1 MLVQVSEVLTRE
13 QVKQF
18 RQALDATEWIDGK
31 VTAGYQSAR
40 VKDNAQLNE
49 SNAVAAD
56 LGRQIVEALNRSPVF
71 VAAALP
77 KKIFP
82 PLFNRYQGGQSFG
95 NHVDN
100 SVRRIPATGE
110 YVRTDLSVTL
120 FLSEPDEYD
129 GGELVIEDT
138 YGSQSVKL
146 PAGDAVLYPSTS
158 LHHVRPVTRGARV
171 SSFFWLQSM
180 VRSDEQRS
188 LLLTLDVAIQRL
200 AQDVPD
206 HASGVELTGVYH
218 NLLRQWVEL

>member
-1 MLVQVSEVLTRE
+1 LLIQVPSVLTAE
-13 QVKQF
+13 QVKAF
-18 RQALDATEWIDGK
+18 RAKLDATEWVDGK

-40 VKDNAQLNE
+40 VKDNSQLSEN
-49 SNAVAAD
+49 NPVAAE
-56 LGRQIVEALNRSPVF
+56 LGREIVNALHQSPVF

-82 PLFNRYQGGQSFG
+82 PLFNRYAGGQSFG
-95 NHVDN
+95 NHIDN
-100 SVRRIPATGE
+100 SVRRINATGE

-120 FLSEPDEYD
+120 FLSAPEEYD

-138 YGSQSVKL
+138 YGTQSVKL

-158 LHHVRPVTRGARV
+158 LHHVRQVTRGARV

-188 LLLTLDVAIQRL
+188 LLLSLDVAIQRL
-200 AQDVPD
+200 TQDVPD
-206 HASGVELTGVYH
+206 HPSTVDLTGVYH
-218 NLLRQWVEL
+218 NLLRQWVEI

>member
-1 MLVQVSEVLTRE
+1 MLVQVPDVLTRE
-13 QVKQF
+13 QVKRF
-18 RQALDATEWIDGK
+18 REALDATEWIDGK

-49 SNAVAAD
+49 NNPVAAD
-56 LGRQIVEALNRSPVF
+56 LGRQIVEALNSSPVF

-100 SVRRIPATGE
+100 SVRRISSTGE

-120 FLSEPDEYD
+120 FLSDPDEYD

-138 YGSQSVKL
+138 YGTKSVKL

-158 LHHVRPVTRGARV
+158 LHHVRPVTAGARV
-171 SSFFWLQSM
+171 CSFFWLQSM

-188 LLLTLDVAIQRL
+188 LLLTLDMAIQRL

-206 HASGVELTGVYH
+206 HPSGVDLTGVYH